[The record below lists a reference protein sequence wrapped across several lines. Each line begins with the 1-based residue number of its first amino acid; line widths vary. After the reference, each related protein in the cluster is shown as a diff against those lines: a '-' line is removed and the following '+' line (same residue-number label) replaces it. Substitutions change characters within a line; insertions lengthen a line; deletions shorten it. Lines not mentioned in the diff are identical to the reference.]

1 MYVFQLMVRTM
12 DQFHSVM
19 TAFGIAAIVSL
30 PWALV
35 GVWRLVRHG
44 TPERSI
50 RSIGTTVVQALQYA
64 GVLNHQINRFHVHA
78 VHNSNDGSV
87 YCWLGGGTGIEQ
99 SAFLRAMR
107 ELLGPADSPRY
118 LLSRTRFWRFFR
130 EDYFAVPESIG
141 RKKEFAKEFARLW
154 RRSVGPVEL
163 VYTRTPEGRRTLLR
177 ARTHSLSAT
186 FQRRTER
193 VSSWR

>member
-1 MYVFQLMVRTM
+1 MYRLHTAMV
-12 DQFHSVM
+12 
-19 TAFGIAAIVSL
+19 AFAVAAIVSL

-35 GVWRLVRHG
+35 GVWRLIRHG

-50 RSIGTTVVQALQYA
+50 WSIGRTLLRTLQDA
-64 GVLNHQINRFHVHA
+64 GLLDNRISEFRVYTD
-78 VHNSNDGSV
+78 HNAGDGSV
-87 YCWLGGGTGIEQ
+87 YCWLGGG
-99 SAFLRAMR
+99 SAVERSIFLRGIR
-107 ELLGPADSPRY
+107 EILGPIDNPRY
-118 LLSRTRFWRFFR
+118 LLARTRFWRFFR

-141 RKKEFAKEFARLW
+141 RKKEFAEAFALRW

-177 ARTHSLSAT
+177 ARTHSLSST
-186 FQRRTER
+186 FQNRTER